1 MSRRRRKQKTNGQ
14 KLAES
19 KWNTRKLVGF
29 ALLYFGAL
37 VLCFAGKATG
47 EQVFWFWAWIFGI
60 YISGNVGAKIFSPVR
75 LDKLRN
81 RLMNRSGIVEN
92 DNDNNTHTNPEK

>member
-1 MSRRRRKQKTNGQ
+1 MSKTRKRKKKTNGQ

-37 VLCFAGKATG
+37 ALCFADKATG

-60 YISGNVGAKIFSPVR
+60 YITGNVGAKLVSPI
-75 LDKLRN
+75 KLGQMRN
-81 RLMNRSGIVEN
+81 RILNRSGIIEN
-92 DNDNNTHTNPEK
+92 DNDTLYTNPEK

>member
-14 KLAES
+14 KIPS

-29 ALLYFGAL
+29 GLLYFGAL

-60 YISGNVGAKIFSPVR
+60 YITGNVGAKLVSPV
-75 LDKLRN
+75 KLNQMRN
-81 RLMNRSGIVEN
+81 RIFNRSGIVEGG
-92 DNDNNTHTNPEK
+92 DNVHEPNMEK